1 MATVTKEIS
10 QTLKRKPEEQEDE
23 EGSCDEESLI
33 LGNEKNYKP
42 IIMERKDGTPLKKR
56 RKKRVSFDGVTVFYF
71 PRSQGFTSVPSQ
83 GGATLGMSPK
93 HDTIQKFTLA
103 EFAQLQELSHR
114 TALKSQLLQRR
125 RDQMLRSNCD
135 FQETAL
141 DEDVE
146 EEINQIAIGDYYF
159 LQPVPTK
166 QRRLLLRTSG
176 VRKIDRTEKLEL
188 KKIRISRESC
198 GCDCAGY
205 CDPQKCQCSLAG
217 IKCQVDRMSFP
228 CGCTKDYCQNEFGR
242 IEFNPIKVREHFI
255 STMQKLEW
263 EDYGSENE
271 SSNELSSPEREPQF
285 AGQTESLDSS
295 QSSFSSSSYVF
306 SNSLSKDLH
315 NDGFRSEHFP
325 SFPSSSFQSPGY
337 SSISSEGGIP
347 IRIES
352 CQSLNASYGP
362 QKLHFNDPDDS
373 PVEGDPSC
381 GIVGLSS
388 TPSYDSSEDSVSSS
402 SEASST
408 SGGDHLGGQAGGHF
422 YFHDA
427 QEFPGPSEES
437 SEYPDE
443 NEGGNNREEQTG
455 KTYTELT
462 QSSTLQSFGQFPSI
476 TQSME
481 GQGLPPMGSIFQ
493 SLVKSRQEPA
503 VTLGMLTDGISP
515 QLYST
520 YTSSMTAN
528 SFEEMKETA
537 LATNS
542 ITPVS
547 SGLYTVQGLNL
558 PKEAAKPSSPSAT
571 PGNTSWQRQYFSVGD
586 GSDSL
591 EMPDK
596 ESSLDCERED
606 KDEGTIPKKVESTGA
621 MSAGCTNR
629 EGNHDNIVVEEEEE
643 EEGEDGDTPLE
654 DSEDVEDEG
663 RKKLSEEEERDSSD
677 SSSDSAVF
685 SGTEDPCAPNDLEE
699 SSLHSLPCDASNDS
713 GLGVSQDGI
722 TRREKKLPKKEK
734 LLVECDAFIVDGT
747 MESPV
752 PGIFKPMTTLPI
764 LKSAVAD

>member
-1 MATVTKEIS
+1 
-10 QTLKRKPEEQEDE
+10 
-23 EGSCDEESLI
+23 
-33 LGNEKNYKP
+33 
-42 IIMERKDGTPLKKR
+42 
-56 RKKRVSFDGVTVFYF
+56 
-71 PRSQGFTSVPSQ
+71 
-83 GGATLGMSPK
+83 
-93 HDTIQKFTLA
+93 
-103 EFAQLQELSHR
+103 
-114 TALKSQLLQRR
+114 
-125 RDQMLRSNCD
+125 
-135 FQETAL
+135 
-141 DEDVE
+141 
-146 EEINQIAIGDYYF
+146 
-159 LQPVPTK
+159 
-166 QRRLLLRTSG
+166 
-176 VRKIDRTEKLEL
+176 
-188 KKIRISRESC
+188 
-198 GCDCAGY
+198 
-205 CDPQKCQCSLAG
+205 
-217 IKCQVDRMSFP
+217 
-228 CGCTKDYCQNEFGR
+228 
-242 IEFNPIKVREHFI
+242 
-255 STMQKLEW
+255 MQKLEW

-443 NEGGNNREEQTG
+443 NEGEPRQIEAGARSDTGNADRRD
-455 KTYTELT
+455 
-462 QSSTLQSFGQFPSI
+462 QSPIVFNVHFVHDCKLFRGNEGDSTCHQQ
-476 TQSME
+476 
-481 GQGLPPMGSIFQ
+481 
-493 SLVKSRQEPA
+493 
-503 VTLGMLTDGISP
+503 
-515 QLYST
+515 Y
-520 YTSSMTAN
+520 YSSM
-528 SFEEMKETA
+528 
-537 LATNS
+537 
-542 ITPVS
+542 

-558 PKEAAKPSSPSAT
+558 PKEAAKPSSTSAT

-606 KDEGTIPKKVESTGA
+606 KDEGTIPKKVESTGLCQQGVPIGRVT
-621 MSAGCTNR
+621 MTTLSWKKRRG
-629 EGNHDNIVVEEEEE
+629 G
-643 EEGEDGDTPLE
+643 GGDGDTPCR
-654 DSEDVEDEG
+654 DSEDVEDEEG
-663 RKKLSEEEERDSSD
+663 RNCRKRRRGTSSD

-685 SGTEDPCAPNDLEE
+685 SGTEDP
-699 SSLHSLPCDASNDS
+699 SLRTIWRRAAC
-713 GLGVSQDGI
+713 
-722 TRREKKLPKKEK
+722 TR
-734 LLVECDAFIVDGT
+734 CHA
-747 MESPV
+747 
-752 PGIFKPMTTLPI
+752 TLAMI
-764 LKSAVAD
+764 QG